1 AAPAPSIPAPR
12 VEHAVRAPAP
22 QAPQYRPAA
31 GHLDPQGRALPPRMM
46 EDDQLEIP
54 AFLRRQAN

>member
-1 AAPAPSIPAPR
+1 MSSVHAEYAKQRPAAPQGYRPAQAPMAPAPRS
-12 VEHAVRAPAP
+12 
-22 QAPQYRPAA
+22 
-31 GHLDPQGRALPPRMM
+31 M

>member
-1 AAPAPSIPAPR
+1 APAPTIPAPR

-31 GHLDPQGRALPPRMM
+31 GNLDPQGRAMPPRMM

>member
-1 AAPAPSIPAPR
+1 VAAPR
-12 VEHAVRAPAP
+12 VEPALRAPAP
-22 QAPQYRPAA
+22 QAPQYRPAQ
-31 GHLDPQGRALPPRMM
+31 GNLDAQGRALPPRMM